1 MRKNDLVIYIEDRFP
16 HIHGLTIGKVYTL
29 TNSSNVQLTNE
40 ENQSSYIEHSNI
52 VELPKP
58 IYKALLKK
66 YDQEYLETIFKD
78 IAIFKQNYIQDYLKK
93 NSLGLIEHM
102 EKFNEKLIPYLIEQ
116 KKLYKRDLFSIVN
129 VFKPIEIEDFFKI
142 HEKSLGLEK
151 LSKNSK
157 NEFINIYNFIA
168 SIPEKKSFYNKYNY
182 SKYFEKFVNDNVE
195 NLEKRH
201 HYIWSFESIIKTIS
215 GYIDDEKRDKS
226 VLIYSCV
233 NLINEQKKLNIDLK
247 LFDGYIDLK
256 LLRKEDV
263 EYWNE
268 HEKYTIEKEIEW
280 ERIKPVQSYVSDEER
295 DYYENLDKDI

>member
-1 MRKNDLVIYIEDRFP
+1 MRKNDLVIYIADRYP
-16 HIHGLTIGKVYTL
+16 HIHGLKIGKVYTL
-29 TNSSNVQLTNE
+29 SNSSHVQLTKDE
-40 ENQSSYIEHSNI
+40 IDQSALIEYSNI

-66 YDQEYLETIFKD
+66 YDEDYLETIFKD

-93 NSLGLIEHM
+93 NSLGLLEHM

-129 VFKPIEIEDFFKI
+129 IFKPIEIEDFFKI
-142 HEKSLGLEK
+142 YEKSIGLEK
-151 LSKNSK
+151 LSKNAK
-157 NEFINIYNFIA
+157 NEFINIYNFIN

-182 SKYFEKFVNDNVE
+182 CKYFESFVNDNIE
-195 NLEKRH
+195 NLEKRQK
-201 HYIWSFESIIKTIS
+201 YIWSFKSMIKSIS

-226 VLIYSCV
+226 ALIYSCV
-233 NLINEQKKLNIDLK
+233 DLK

-256 LLRKEDV
+256 SLRKEDV

-268 HEKYTIEKEIEW
+268 HEKYTIEKEMEW
-280 ERIKPVQSYVSDEER
+280 ERIKPVQSYINDEER

>member
-1 MRKNDLVIYIEDRFP
+1 MRKNDLVIYIENKP
-16 HIHGLTIGKVYTL
+16 HIKELTIGKVYTL
-29 TNSSNVQLTNE
+29 ANNSSVKLS
-40 ENQSSYIEHSNI
+40 ENFNSYIESSNI

-66 YDQEYLETIFKD
+66 YDEDYLETIFKD

-93 NSLGLIEHM
+93 NSLGLLEHM

-129 VFKPIEIEDFFKI
+129 IFKPIEIENFFKI
-142 HEKSLGLEK
+142 YEKSIGLEK
-151 LSKNSK
+151 LSKSAK
-157 NEFINIYNFIA
+157 NEFINIYNFIN

-182 SKYFEKFVNDNVE
+182 CKYFESFVNDNIE
-195 NLEKRH
+195 NLEKRQK
-201 HYIWSFESIIKTIS
+201 YIWSFKSMIKSIS

-226 VLIYSCV
+226 ALIYSCV
-233 NLINEQKKLNIDLK
+233 DLINTQKHLNLDLK

-256 LLRKEDV
+256 SLRKEDV

-268 HEKYTIEKEIEW
+268 HEKYTIEKEMEW
-280 ERIKPVQSYVSDEER
+280 ERIKPVQSYINDEER
-295 DYYENLDKDI
+295 DYYENLNKDI